1 MMCEE
6 SERHVNVGLLH
17 PLLCFARARC
27 FAFSAMILQGYK
39 SEQMPLCTLTS
50 CCTISYFLLKFFL
63 ASKRERE
70 RRKRDF
76 WGFRECCFSFPLD
89 P

>member
-1 MMCEE
+1 MMSEE

-27 FAFSAMILQGYK
+27 FASSAMILQGYK